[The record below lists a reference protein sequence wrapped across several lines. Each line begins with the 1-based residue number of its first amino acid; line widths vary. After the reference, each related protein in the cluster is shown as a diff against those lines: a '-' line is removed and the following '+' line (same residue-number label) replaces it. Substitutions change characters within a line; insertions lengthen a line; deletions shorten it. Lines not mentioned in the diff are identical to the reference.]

1 MTEQEKQE
9 QRRITMEGNP
19 SKPRGEAGM
28 QMLERMNQSHYEM
41 TGWALDKL
49 NIQPGDK
56 IIDIGCGGGMTVK
69 RICGMLEGGHVTGI
83 DYSDVSV
90 AASKKLNEAETA
102 AGKADILS
110 ASVEALPFAEN
121 TFDKAVTVESIY
133 FWPDQAENL
142 KEVLR
147 VLKPGGALLIVSEV
161 FKDILPPDRPAN
173 MNMGFEMKVPG
184 MNDYRVLLEGAG
196 FGSVSMFT
204 QAGKSHICV
213 LARKDRD

>member
-1 MTEQEKQE
+1 MTEQEKLE

-28 QMLERMNQSHYEM
+28 QMLERMNKSHYEM

-49 NIQPGDK
+49 AIRADDR
-56 IIDIGCGGGMTVK
+56 ILDIGCGGGMTVK
-69 RICGMLEGGHVTGI
+69 RLCGMVDSGHVTGV
-83 DYSDVSV
+83 DYSDVAV
-90 AASKKLNEAETA
+90 AASAQLNEAEIA

-121 TFDKAVTVESIY
+121 TFDKAVTVESFY

-147 VLKPGGALLIVSEV
+147 VLKPGGALLIVSEI

-173 MNMGFEMKVPG
+173 MDMGFEMKVPG

-204 QAGKSHICV
+204 QAGIHHICV
-213 LARKDRD
+213 LARKDCD

>member
-1 MTEQEKQE
+1 MTEQERME

-102 AGKADILS
+102 AGKADILA
-110 ASVEALPFAEN
+110 ASVEALPLAC
-121 TFDKAVTVESIY
+121 TVS
-133 FWPDQAENL
+133 
-142 KEVLR
+142 VLST
-147 VLKPGGALLIVSEV
+147 VS
-161 FKDILPPDRPAN
+161 LS
-173 MNMGFEMKVPG
+173 M
-184 MNDYRVLLEGAG
+184 
-196 FGSVSMFT
+196 SVRM
-204 QAGKSHICV
+204 A
-213 LARKDRD
+213 